1 MYQVY
6 HCQRESERHASIFE
20 HLTHSLYSVPYH
32 TPVFCIQN
40 VVGAIGAGWDLLVY
54 VCVCNVPH
62 INTCP
67 HIHTL
72 HTYIR
77 VDIFFNESCFMCTG
91 TTCTKVCAHLSSCD
105 HRYHSQNHKH
115 VRSDASASP
124 SWYTINQLHSFLAGF
139 FF

>member
-77 VDIFFNESCFMCTG
+77 VDIFFNESCALCVPVPPVQRCVHTCPPVITG
-91 TTCTKVCAHLSSCD
+91 TT
-105 HRYHSQNHKH
+105 HKITSM
-115 VRSDASASP
+115 SDP
-124 SWYTINQLHSFLAGF
+124 MPVPVLLGIL
-139 FF
+139 